1 MKLKHIYLIL
11 FAFSILSCSKDP
23 KTFIPH
29 LNGYWEIEEVTLSDG
44 SKKTYNYNDTI
55 DYIEISDSLTGFRTK
70 LKPNFSGA
78 YETSKDKE
86 LINIKLENDS
96 LHLMY
101 STLYANW
108 KETVLNAN
116 KDQLLIIN
124 ANKDMYLYK
133 RYEPLN
139 LE

>member
-1 MKLKHIYLIL
+1 MHFKKVFVIIFTLVIL
-11 FAFSILSCSKDP
+11 GCSKDP
-23 KTFIPH
+23 QIFIPH
-29 LNGYWEIEEVTLSDG
+29 LNGYWEIEEVTLSNG
-44 SKKTYNYNDTI
+44 TKKTYSYNDTV
-55 DYIEISDSLTGFRTK
+55 DYIEITDSLVGFRTK
-70 LKPNFSGA
+70 LKPNLTGT
-78 YETSKDKE
+78 YETSTDKE
-86 LINIKLENDS
+86 RLEVKIENDS

-101 STLYANW
+101 STPYANW

-124 ANKDMYLYK
+124 TNKDMYLYK

>member
-1 MKLKHIYLIL
+1 MPLKKIYLVIFVL
-11 FAFSILSCSKDP
+11 TILSCSKDP
-23 KTFIPH
+23 KTFVPH
-29 LNGYWEIEEVTLSDG
+29 LNGYWEIEEVTLSNG
-44 SKKTYNYNDTI
+44 TKKSYTYNDTV
-55 DYIEISDSLTGFRTK
+55 DYIELSDSLIGFRIK
-70 LKPNFSGA
+70 LKPNLSGT
-78 YETSKDKE
+78 YETSTDKE
-86 LINIKLENDS
+86 LITLKIENDS

-101 STLYANW
+101 STPYSDW

-116 KDQLLIIN
+116 KNQLLIVN

>member
-1 MKLKHIYLIL
+1 MNLKSIYLII
-11 FAFSILSCSKDP
+11 FAFFFLGCSKDP
-23 KTFIPH
+23 NTFIPH
-29 LNGYWEIEEVTLSDG
+29 LNGYWEIEEVTLSNG
-44 SKKTYNYNDTI
+44 TKKTYNYNDTV

-70 LKPNFSGA
+70 LKPNFSGT
-78 YETSKDKE
+78 YETSTVKE
-86 LINIKLENDS
+86 RIEIKIENDS
-96 LHLMY
+96 LQLMY
-101 STLYANW
+101 STPYSNW

-124 ANKDMYLYK
+124 TNKDMYLYK